1 LRLEYISTKEGDFKG
16 MVLCFRIFEPKSLNI
31 VNQDMTD
38 KGIPETNLPF
48 RYTVND
54 NEFILKVASQNCKC
68 YAGFERDVEYNTDV
82 GVRKYTIKK
91 GMDILAYYKI

>member
-1 LRLEYISTKEGDFKG
+1 